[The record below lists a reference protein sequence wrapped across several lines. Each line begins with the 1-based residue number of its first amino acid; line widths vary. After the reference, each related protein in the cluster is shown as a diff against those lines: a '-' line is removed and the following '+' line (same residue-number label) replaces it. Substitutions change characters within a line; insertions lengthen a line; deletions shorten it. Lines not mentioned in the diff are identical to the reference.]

1 MIGVYLP
8 SKIVSGS
15 RLKVFTP
22 QIMTSRRIFGFD
34 VARVFSILFIVAVYH
49 VLGYAGVYGRNPLV
63 RTFTYAS
70 LCIFTFIS
78 SFLLT
83 TKYKFESKEEILA
96 FYKKRVLRF
105 YPLFFL
111 ASVSLYLL
119 GVNSGLNTLKGLL
132 GISPFFKP
140 HPLTMW
146 YCAMLIS
153 LYLLTPFLA
162 TGGWKKSLLKFLL
175 IMCIMGTVD
184 IAFDSVVPRTYWYY
198 LVYYVGI
205 IVGQYWGEGFLVFLK
220 RYWIVFFL
228 VFLLLA
234 VLTLATRSN
243 ALKYVNSGVGMFA
256 LLSLYLRIGDVCEN
270 HMMLKKPIL
279 CISYSSMCMYLF
291 HRQIFE
297 VMLKFFHPSS
307 ALTIGLY
314 LGSVGVILTIVLAY
328 LIQRFYDLLLM
339 RIQFKTN

>member
-1 MIGVYLP
+1 MIN
-8 SKIVSGS
+8 
-15 RLKVFTP
+15 
-22 QIMTSRRIFGFD
+22 RRIIGFD
-34 VARVFSILFIVAVYH
+34 VAWVFSILYIVAVYH

-83 TKYKFESKEEILA
+83 TKYKFESKDAILA
-96 FYKKRVLRF
+96 FYKKRMLRF

-162 TGGWKKSLLKFLL
+162 IGGWKKSILKFLL
-175 IMCIMGTVD
+175 VMGVIAVVD
-184 IAFDSVVPRTYWYY
+184 IAFDSVVSRTYWYY
-198 LVYYVGI
+198 LVFFVGI
-205 IVGQYWGEGFLVFLK
+205 IVGQYWGEGFLIFLR
-220 RYWIVFFL
+220 RYCFFFFL
-228 VFLLLA
+228 VFLFLA
-234 VLTLATRSN
+234 VLTLATRSD

-256 LLSLYLRIGDVCEN
+256 LLSLYLRIGDICEKYEI
-270 HMMLKKPIL
+270 LKKPFL
-279 CISYSSMCMYLF
+279 WISYASMCMYLF
-291 HRQIFE
+291 HRQVFE
-297 VMLKFFHPSS
+297 VMLRVYHPTS
-307 ALTIGLY
+307 IIKVCLY
-314 LGSVGVILTIVLAY
+314 LGIGGVFLTIVIAF
-328 LIQRFYDLLLM
+328 LIQWFYDLLLAK
-339 RIQFKTN
+339 IQFRMH

>member
-1 MIGVYLP
+1 MIN
-8 SKIVSGS
+8 
-15 RLKVFTP
+15 
-22 QIMTSRRIFGFD
+22 QRIFGFD

-83 TKYKFESKEEILA
+83 TRYKFESKEEILA

-119 GVNSGLNTLKGLL
+119 GVNSGMNTLKGLL

-162 TGGWKKSLLKFLL
+162 IGGWKRSILKFLL
-175 IMCIMGTVD
+175 VMGVIAAVD

-198 LVYYVGI
+198 LVYFVGI
-205 IVGQYWGEGFLVFLK
+205 IVGQYWGEGFLFFLR
-220 RYWIVFFL
+220 RYWIVVFL
-228 VFLLLA
+228 VFLFLA

-256 LLSLYLRIGDVCEN
+256 LLSLYLRLGDVCEN
-270 HMMLKKPIL
+270 HDLLKKPIL
-279 CISYSSMCMYLF
+279 WISYASMCMYLF

-297 VMLKFFHPSS
+297 VMLRVYHPSS
-307 ALTIGLY
+307 AYKVCLY
-314 LGSVGVILTIVLAY
+314 LGIGGVIVTIVIAF
-328 LIQRFYDLLLM
+328 LIQWSYDLLLAKV
-339 RIQFKTN
+339 QFKKH